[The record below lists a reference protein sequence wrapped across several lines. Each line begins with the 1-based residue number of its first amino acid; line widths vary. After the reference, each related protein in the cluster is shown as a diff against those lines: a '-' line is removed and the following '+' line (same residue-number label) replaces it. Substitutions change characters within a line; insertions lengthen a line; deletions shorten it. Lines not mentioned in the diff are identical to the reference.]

1 MELLELE
8 RFTCI
13 SSRSSSEDW
22 GTDSDEYV
30 SDTDY
35 NADMALIERALAEHE
50 RERLPDCDLIK
61 EIEAMDRAL
70 EETRGGWLGPTTT
83 VAATPATAKPTGIEV
98 SPPPLVQPVTRTLAG
113 AKFFPPETP
122 SAEGFLVGHPTI
134 RVMADIEP
142 DASTDNVFFVSIAN
156 TKPTKST
163 MLVENEVTWWLQR
176 ARCVLK
182 RRKDTRR
189 QKKARRMANLKRQAA
204 VLKNNVG
211 RYRQPRHRNKREEHK
226 VIAPASGQRRR
237 RLFKEDLHGKVKTRK
252 EGGAPGECVP
262 LPGFLNYFFTHLI
275 NCMLGCFLVVWS
287 TNAALSGCL
296 VRGQLV

>member
-1 MELLELE
+1 
-8 RFTCI
+8 
-13 SSRSSSEDW
+13 
-22 GTDSDEYV
+22 
-30 SDTDY
+30 
-35 NADMALIERALAEHE
+35 MALIERALAEHE
-50 RERLPDCDLIK
+50 RQRLPDCDLIK
-61 EIEAMDRAL
+61 EIEAIDRAL

-163 MLVENEVTWWLQR
+163 MPVENEVTWWLQR

-237 RLFKEDLHGKVKTRK
+237 RLWKEDLHGKVKTRK

-262 LPGFLNYFFTHLI
+262 LPGFSI
-275 NCMLGCFLVVWS
+275 IFLPI
-287 TNAALSGCL
+287 
-296 VRGQLV
+296 